1 MLFNSDL
8 FLAFFLSFVLVYYLL
23 RNTLF
28 LRNLVI
34 VAASFL
40 FYGWWD
46 CRFLFLLVAT
56 CLVDFAMALALQGTE
71 NPTSRKTLVGVS
83 IVMNL
88 AVLGFFK
95 YCNFF
100 VDSFATLLSSLG
112 VHVDFE
118 PLEIILPV
126 GISFYTFQTMSYV
139 IDVYRGTIPATKN
152 VLAFLAYVSFF
163 PHLVAGPIVRSQYL
177 LPQFERSLIVT
188 RAMFEEGI

>member
-8 FLAFFLSFVLVYYLL
+8 FLAFFLSFVLGYYLL
-23 RNTLF
+23 RNALF
-28 LRNLVI
+28 LRNLLI

-46 CRFLFLLVAT
+46 YRFLFLLVAT
-56 CLVDFAMALALQGTE
+56 CLVDFAMALALRGTE
-71 NPTSRKTLVGVS
+71 NPTSRKILVGVS

-112 VHVDFE
+112 VHVNFV
-118 PLEIILPV
+118 PLEIVLPV
-126 GISFYTFQTMSYV
+126 GISFYTFQTMS
-139 IDVYRGTIPATKN
+139 
-152 VLAFLAYVSFF
+152 
-163 PHLVAGPIVRSQYL
+163 
-177 LPQFERSLIVT
+177 
-188 RAMFEEGI
+188 